1 MRRILL
7 LSAFLGLASLNA
19 QTTIFEDSFETYT
32 DFAYTTGTVG
42 NWTLRDLDGKQSYT
56 INLATFPNQQIP
68 KAFIVFNKA
77 GIVPTPAA
85 TATQFN
91 AKTGNK
97 VMACFDVSN
106 PAPLVNNDWLISPKF
121 TLGSTGNTVSFWAKS
136 INELYGAEK
145 FNVYVSTTDT
155 QTTSFTKLNASTIV
169 TPSVVEWNQHTFNLD
184 AYSGQ
189 AVYFAIQCVSDDQ
202 FALLIDDFK
211 VTTTGTL
218 ATSEVSKKA
227 ASVTSVY
234 PNPVS
239 DVLNIKSKE
248 KVNGIEIYDIS
259 GRKVSADLDG
269 NKVNTKNLNPG
280 SYIINIETK
289 EGKTTEKFIKK

>member
-1 MRRILL
+1 MKKILL
-7 LSAFLGLASLNA
+7 LGAFLGLCSLNA

-32 DFAYTTGTVG
+32 DFNYTTGTVG
-42 NWTLRDLDGKQSYT
+42 NWTLTDLDGKQSYT
-56 INLATFPNQQIP
+56 INQATFPNQQIP

-77 GIVPTPAA
+77 GIVPVPAA

-91 AKTGNK
+91 ARTGNK

-106 PAPLVNNDWLISPKF
+106 PAPLVNNDWLISPKIV
-121 TLGSTGNTVSFWAKS
+121 LGSTGNNVSFWAKS

-145 FNVYVSTTDT
+145 FNVYVSTTNT
-155 QTTSFTKLNASTIV
+155 QTTSFTKINTSTIV
-169 TPSVVEWNQHTFNLD
+169 TPSVVAWNQHTFNLD

-189 AVYFAIQCVSDDQ
+189 GVYIAIQCVSDDQ

-218 ATSEVSKKA
+218 ATSETAVKKESLTVS
-227 ASVTSVY
+227 
-234 PNPVS
+234 PNPTS
-239 DVLNIKSKE
+239 DYLSIKGGE
-248 KVNGIEIYDIS
+248 KINKVEVFDMG
-259 GRKVSADLDG
+259 GRKVDVNIVE
-269 NKVNTKNLNPG
+269 NKVDVRSLSAG

-289 EGKTTEKFIKK
+289 AGKTTDKFIKK